1 MGQKINKFLYWTPR
15 ILSIIFICFLALFSL
30 DVISPELS
38 FWQIAAG
45 LFVHNIPVFILSLLL
60 AAAWKREWI
69 GAIAFMLGGLLYA
82 GVVLANV
89 FRAGF
94 EWYYLAWIAQIS
106 GVAFLIGILFLVGWR
121 KKIK

>member
-1 MGQKINKFLYWTPR
+1 M
-15 ILSIIFICFLALFSL
+15 ALFSL

-45 LFVHNIPVFILSLLL
+45 LFMHNIPVFILSLLL

-82 GVVLANV
+82 GVVLTNV
-89 FRAGF
+89 FRTGF
-94 EWYYLAWIAQIS
+94 EWYYLA
-106 GVAFLIGILFLVGWR
+106 
-121 KKIK
+121 